1 MKRDIMSL
9 VSLLEC
15 PPHVRMK
22 FLTLRVICLG
32 SLRAAS
38 NLFPEEWTEHLK
50 GNKYTNLVYAAGSA
64 VRKLSFVSA
73 IPPARFPLLPPSV
86 YLPLPLSLSW
96 CKVSLFS
103 GIDLFHI

>member
-1 MKRDIMSL
+1 MKL
-9 VSLLEC
+9 
-15 PPHVRMK
+15 
-22 FLTLRVICLG
+22 LTLRVICPG

-38 NLFPEEWTEHLK
+38 NRFPEKWTEHLK